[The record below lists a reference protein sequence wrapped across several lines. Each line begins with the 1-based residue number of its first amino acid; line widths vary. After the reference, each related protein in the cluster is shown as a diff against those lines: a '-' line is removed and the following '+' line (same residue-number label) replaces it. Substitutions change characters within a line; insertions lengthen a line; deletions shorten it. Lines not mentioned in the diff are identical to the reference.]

1 MITMPLFK
9 KGEFLTVQKVVERA
23 DTGANIGSGKLDQ
36 LLASPMLL
44 DMMIEGCARLI
55 DARLPEELVSVGTTY
70 TIHHEQPTLIG
81 ETVTCKVT
89 IVNQEDS
96 KIKLEMEA
104 FDETGLVSTGNCE
117 RYIVNQEVMVK
128 KARMRIETM
137 RPGINV

>member
-1 MITMPLFK
+1 MIPMPLFK

-44 DMMIEGCARLI
+44 DMMIEACSRLI
-55 DARLPEELVSVGTTY
+55 DERLPEELVSVGTTY

-89 IVNQEDS
+89 IVEQEDS
-96 KIKLEMEA
+96 KITLSMEA
-104 FDETGLVSTGNCE
+104 FDEIGLVSTGSCE

-128 KARMRIETM
+128 KAKMRIETI
-137 RPGINV
+137 RPSVNV